1 MKGFSILLSTVAIIL
16 ASVSLVMSTNTGGN
30 ETSVEAALKEN
41 PKMVMD
47 AIQAYQDQQR
57 LAQERAA
64 AESLKKMSDD
74 KNSIFV
80 GPEKASVTVVEF
92 FDFSCG
98 YCKRLAPAVEKVI
111 AANPDVKFVFKPVSF
126 VSPVSP
132 YQAKA
137 SVAAFKQGKFV
148 EFYKGVME
156 FQEGRM
162 TEASV
167 DEIATSIGLDMD
179 KYKTDLNSDEVAR
192 LLAEVSDLSRNIGV
206 TGVPALFINGK
217 QANAYS
223 EEEIQ
228 NVINAA
234 K

>member
-16 ASVSLVMSTNTGGN
+16 ASVSLVMSTKTSGN
-30 ETSVEAALKEN
+30 EASVESALKEN

-64 AESLKKMSDD
+64 AESLKKMADD

-80 GPEKASVTVVEF
+80 GPENATVTVVEF

-156 FQEGRM
+156 FKDRM

-167 DEIATSIGLDMD
+167 DEIAASIGLDMD
-179 KYKTDLNSDEVAR
+179 KYKTDLNSEEVSS
-192 LLAEVSDLSRNIGV
+192 LLAEVSSLSRNIGV
-206 TGVPALFINGK
+206 TGVPALFVNGK

>member
-16 ASVSLVMSTNTGGN
+16 ASVSLVMSTKTNGASGSI
-30 ETSVEAALKEN
+30 ETALQEN
-41 PKMVMD
+41 PKMVVD
-47 AIQAYQDQQR
+47 AFKAYEDQQR
-57 LAQERAA
+57 IAREQAA
-64 AESLKKMSDD
+64 AESLKKMAED
-74 KNSIFV
+74 KNNIFV
-80 GPEKASVTVVEF
+80 GPENASITVVEF

-137 SVAAFKQGKFV
+137 GVAASKQGKFV
-148 EFYKGVME
+148 EFYKGLME
-156 FQEGRM
+156 FQGRM

-167 DEIATSIGLDMD
+167 DEVATSIGLDMD
-179 KYKTDLNSDEVAR
+179 KYKADLNSGETASF
-192 LLAEVSDLSRNIGV
+192 LAEVSSLSQKIGV
-206 TGVPALFINGK
+206 SGVPALFVNGK
-217 QANAYS
+217 QAAAYS

-234 K
+234 R